1 MKFPV
6 DPPSTIID
14 AIIFLLDDV
23 AVDMAAELMYNGV
36 DEDLVIDDAEEAPS
50 LSTESDR
57 FPDFSCWAG
66 QKTCPNKSGL
76 CDQVSC
82 T

>member
-14 AIIFLLDDV
+14 AVIFLLIFAFNFIRSDDV
-23 AVDMAAELMYNGV
+23 TVDMAAELMYNGI
-36 DEDLVIDDAEEAPS
+36 DEDLVIDDSEEAPS

-57 FPDFSCWAG
+57 FPNFSC
-66 QKTCPNKSGL
+66 
-76 CDQVSC
+76 
-82 T
+82 